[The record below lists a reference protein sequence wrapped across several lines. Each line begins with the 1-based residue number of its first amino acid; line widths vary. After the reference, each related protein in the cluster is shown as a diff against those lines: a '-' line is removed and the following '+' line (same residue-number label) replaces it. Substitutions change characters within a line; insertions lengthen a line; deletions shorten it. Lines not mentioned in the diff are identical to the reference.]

1 MSLLIDEHHKTGYGD
16 FLEINHTHLGL
27 TSLYTAA
34 LSRLRNGPASIP
46 HRRKP
51 IPTIKPIQL
60 HSWVE
65 LAPAHAHAMW
75 GGPLRP
81 NTDFLLGLPKNIS
94 HEPHFAKDNQT
105 NSTDSALPSLSLF
118 VSFSVCFGLLPCLCS
133 PGPVYCR
140 FHSP

>member
-1 MSLLIDEHHKTGYGD
+1 MIDEHHKTGYGD

-27 TSLYTAA
+27 MSLYTAA
-34 LSRLRNGPASIP
+34 LGRLRNGPASIP

-65 LAPAHAHAMW
+65 LAPARVRAMW

-118 VSFSVCFGLLPCLCS
+118 VSFSVCFGLPPCLCS